1 MKKEIRK
8 ITANVKGQDIDFDK
22 VYVVNEQGVEV
33 YNRDTE
39 IENDIN
45 LYNVYKKSNN
55 LLTTYE
61 VVKLEDSMDL
71 LKKTLL

>member
-8 ITANVKGQDIDFDK
+8 ITANIKGQDIDFDK